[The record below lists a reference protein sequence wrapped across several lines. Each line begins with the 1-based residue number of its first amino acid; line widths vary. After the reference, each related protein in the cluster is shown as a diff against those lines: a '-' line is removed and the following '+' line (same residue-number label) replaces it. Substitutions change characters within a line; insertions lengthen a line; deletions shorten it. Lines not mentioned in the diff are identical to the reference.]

1 MAKFHSFTNLGD
13 KPGHTHHRPHG
24 GMKYSVTDERHHA
37 NGGRAHEEPHE
48 DEEEEEGHAYGGRVR
63 LQRGGRGEGTDSS
76 LSDTGA
82 RDHPKHGYQ
91 YNAAGSPTMREA
103 TDATPSFG
111 RGGRKRKAGG
121 TAGGMMAMSRMDHPR
136 RQRGGSARAPARTP
150 YSTGSSLSPPSS
162 DREGR
167 GYEGVKPA

>member
-1 MAKFHSFTNLGD
+1 MPNKFRSFTNLGD

-24 GMKYSVTDERHHA
+24 GMKISATDQRHHA
-37 NGGRAHEEPHE
+37 DGGRAGDMDH
-48 DEEEEEGHAYGGRVR
+48 DEHAYGGRVR
-63 LQRGGRGEGTDSS
+63 LQRGGRGRGEGTDSS

-82 RDHPKHGYQ
+82 RDHPKIGHMF
-91 YNAAGSPTMREA
+91 NAVGSPEMEEA
-103 TDATPSFG
+103 RDDTPSFG
-111 RGGRKRKAGG
+111 RGGRSKRKAGG
-121 TAGGMMAMSRMDHPR
+121 AAGGMTAMPRMDHPR

-150 YSTGSSLSPPSS
+150 YSTGSSLSPPAD